1 MSHSIYDYLNKMTS
15 YQLEYILWLH
25 EQHGLTHGI
34 PEAYELARQILR
46 ERRDTQPENLD
57 L

>member
-25 EQHGLTHGI
+25 EQHGQTHGI

-46 ERRDTQPENLD
+46 ERRDTQPENPD